1 MCYLTS
7 LLLYDACYITT
18 LTFIINNI
26 LKQLKVICFENNLCP
41 AWLLHVY
48 HMTYDYWYAK
58 LFHTIFWCEWSC
70 LWYLFSG
77 IIIFGS
83 ISARCVD

>member
-26 LKQLKVICFENNLCP
+26 LKQLKVICFENIICP

-48 HMTYDYWYAK
+48 HMPYDYWYAK
-58 LFHTIFWCEWSC
+58 LFHTIFLMWMVMFVILVFRDYYFWEYFC
-70 LWYLFSG
+70 
-77 IIIFGS
+77 
-83 ISARCVD
+83 

>member
-26 LKQLKVICFENNLCP
+26 LKQLKVICFENILCP
-41 AWLLHVY
+41 A
-48 HMTYDYWYAK
+48 
-58 LFHTIFWCEWSC
+58 
-70 LWYLFSG
+70 
-77 IIIFGS
+77 
-83 ISARCVD
+83 